1 MCGIAAVFG
10 RNNVE
15 SKSMI
20 LNMLDV
26 QKHRGPDSQGYFIDG
41 PNALGHNRLS
51 IISLSK
57 DSDQPMRSSCGR
69 FQLIF
74 NGEIY
79 NYIELRNKLK
89 ALLSFQNKF

>member
-1 MCGIAAVFG
+1 
-10 RNNVE
+10 
-15 SKSMI
+15 MI

-69 FQLIF
+69 FH
-74 NGEIY
+74 
-79 NYIELRNKLK
+79 
-89 ALLSFQNKF
+89 